1 MKKTRIIIIV
11 IACVALLVGGYSV
24 WMNRNSNASSENVE
38 LTKVQQLITK
48 DLSKSYPATPREVVK
63 LYNEIITCFYSE
75 DCTDVELEK
84 LVDMTLLM
92 MDEELAANNPKADYL
107 KRVKAEIVSFKLAER
122 TIVSY
127 TLESSNEVEH
137 GSIDG
142 EESAIVQTSYFI
154 KETKS
159 NSQNPYSKT
168 YQDYLLR
175 KDTDGKW
182 KILGFEKVKGDTSD
196 GK

>member
-1 MKKTRIIIIV
+1 MKKTHIIIIV
-11 IACVALLVGGYSV
+11 VACVALLVGGYSV
-24 WMNRNSNASSENVE
+24 WMNRNSDASSENIE

-63 LYNEIITCFYSE
+63 LYNEIIICFYGEEHS
-75 DCTDVELEK
+75 DAELEK
-84 LVDMTLLM
+84 LVDMTLLL

-107 KRVKAEIVSFKLAER
+107 KRVKAEIAAFKLAER

-127 TLESSNEVEH
+127 TLESSNEVEE

-154 KETKS
+154 KEMKS
-159 NSQNPYSKT
+159 DSQNPYSKT

-175 KDTDGKW
+175 KDAEGKW
-182 KILGFEKVKGDTSD
+182 KILGFEKVEGDTSD

>member
-11 IACVALLVGGYSV
+11 VACVALLVGGYSV

-48 DLSKSYPATPREVVK
+48 DLSKSYPTTPREVVK

-75 DCTDVELEK
+75 DCTDAELEK

-175 KDTDGKW
+175 KDADGKW